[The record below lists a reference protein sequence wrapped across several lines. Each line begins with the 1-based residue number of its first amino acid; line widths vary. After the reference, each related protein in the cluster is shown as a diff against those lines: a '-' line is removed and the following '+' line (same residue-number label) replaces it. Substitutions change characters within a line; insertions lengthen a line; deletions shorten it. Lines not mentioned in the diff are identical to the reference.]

1 MKNIVDRFLS
11 YTAFDTQSSETADT
25 TPSTPNQKVF
35 ANALAD
41 ELRSIGLADVAV
53 SQQGY
58 LTATVPAN
66 IDADVPVV
74 GFIAHLDTSP
84 DCSGANVRPQI
95 VRYDGG
101 DVRLNP
107 NLTMKVADYPELLL
121 YKGEDIIF
129 TDGNTLLGADDKA
142 GVAAIVSA
150 AERLLNDDSIKH
162 GKIRICFTPD
172 DEIGQGAD
180 HFDVSGFNA
189 DFAYTLDGGRRGE
202 LEYESFNAAAATVTC
217 RGISVHPGSAL
228 GKMKNA
234 QLIAMDFYKRL
245 PADEIPQMTSDRQGF
260 FHITHVEG
268 DVEKAV
274 MNFIIR
280 DFDIRDFENRKQLM
294 SKIAADINSELDGDF
309 VSVEI
314 RDQYYNMRSCLEP
327 VMYVVDYAREAIR
340 SLGIETIEKPIRGGT
355 DGARLSFMGLP
366 TPNVFAGGENFH
378 GRYEFLPVKSLEMA
392 SAVVVKIAEIVA
404 QKGSK

>member
-1 MKNIVDRFLS
+1 
-11 YTAFDTQSSETADT
+11 
-25 TPSTPNQKVF
+25 
-35 ANALAD
+35 
-41 ELRSIGLADVAV
+41 
-53 SQQGY
+53 
-58 LTATVPAN
+58 
-66 IDADVPVV
+66 
-74 GFIAHLDTSP
+74 
-84 DCSGANVRPQI
+84 
-95 VRYDGG
+95 
-101 DVRLNP
+101 
-107 NLTMKVADYPELLL
+107 MKVADYPELLL

-172 DEIGQGAD
+172 EEIGQGAD

-234 QLIAMDFYKRL
+234 QLIAMDFYRRL